1 MAYGNR
7 ESVLI
12 VQPAPR
18 KSMVVALLLTF
29 FFGPLGLLY
38 SSMLGGLLLSVIEL
52 GFLLLT
58 VLTFGL
64 TVHLLTIPW
73 IASMIWAAIAV
84 YRRNTGLR

>member
-12 VQPAPR
+12 VQSAPR

-38 SSMLGGLLLSVIEL
+38 SSLMGTIVLSVIAL
-52 GFLLLT
+52 ALFLLT